1 MKKFSITILLISVL
15 IACNSEKEQLFDDL
29 LSGTIW
35 EYRQIDVT
43 PTDDNFEESF
53 ADNFSE
59 MLELFP
65 DIKYSIGDI
74 NDTQKN
80 DTVYNQGLYN
90 IATLKFEKGNCFYKE
105 ECYQEITIEQYNV
118 SYQKYKFE
126 VGEYN
131 NDYIGILKI
140 AKDGIYLNRF
150 GNEEKIYTLDN
161 FQLMRFIGKTL
172 LGKKN
177 GKAYSWQNELS
188 LKYQRADEQIIF
200 INDSVKWSG
209 IIDFS
214 QYTIDV
220 TQILPSGKPI
230 HVFKLQ

>member
-1 MKKFSITILLISVL
+1 MKKLSITFLLISVL
-15 IACNSEKEQLFDDL
+15 SACNSEKEQLFDDL

-35 EYRQIDVT
+35 EYRQIVVT

-53 ADNFSE
+53 FDSFSE
-59 MLELFP
+59 MLKLFP
-65 DIKYSIGDI
+65 DIKYSLGDI

-80 DTVYNQGLYN
+80 DTVYNQGKYN

-118 SYQKYKFE
+118 SYQKYIFE
-126 VGEYN
+126 MGEYN

-140 AKDGIYLNRF
+140 TKDGIYLNRF
-150 GNEEKIYTLDN
+150 GNEEKLYALDN
-161 FQLMRFIGKTL
+161 FQLIRFIGKTL

-177 GKAYSWQNELS
+177 EKAYSWQNELS
-188 LKYQRADEQIIF
+188 LKYQRTDEQVIF
-200 INDSVKWSG
+200 INDNLKWSG

-220 TQILPSGKPI
+220 TQILPSEKLI